1 MTEEDVD
8 LWNGLFDVAQQPDE
22 SPKFDYKHENY
33 RQSESQN
40 FAVYTVS
47 EDEFLIEF
55 YQMSGDLHAG
65 EERNV
70 ELVDAYGI
78 TKDDE

>member
-1 MTEEDVD
+1 MNFD
-8 LWNGLFDVAQQPDE
+8 LLDEPSFDLVGFLLG
-22 SPKFDYKHENY
+22 KIFICW
-33 RQSESQN
+33 
-40 FAVYTVS
+40 VS
-47 EDEFLIEF
+47 FSEFLIEF